1 MRIIYINEN
10 EDLYSQLIKSGV
22 NVIDIAEQVDFISK
36 KKNNNKIGYF
46 QFRVEKEYIKICIL
60 PKVIDIAEDKE
71 KVDIQF
77 LKYLSNCYDVM
88 SYYRKEQYLYNKI
101 KKNYRDILKFN
112 SNFTEKNICID
123 LILCSKYNYILNYMI
138 KKIKKL
144 YLNQQELRNYRDKNI
159 RGKIEL
165 RKSILELNKSI
176 IHQSRKELNYSDN
189 TINML
194 HFYVKYFLKNRTEA
208 IESEEERVKIIKKA
222 NKVLTLI
229 ESKFSIKRERYN
241 IELLVKEETMD
252 MFKQKKILDL
262 HSCIVCL
269 LDCEGYFAG
278 EENDSRKKTEQV
290 ISICFDPALIYEYIV
305 YKQLNIQKKEKEEI
319 QFKGGNKDKSK
330 YISYFAYN
338 NSERVESLDI
348 KATNPDFVI
357 YESEKPKNVIDAK
370 WKVLNKPNEILEVDI
385 DKLKRDCTANNTNEG
400 ILVYPKI
407 NFDYKGFM
415 WQCNTEIDGKN
426 FQVRIDEISIDN
438 I

>member
-1 MRIIYINEN
+1 MSIIYINEN
-10 EDLYSQLIKSGV
+10 DDLYRQLIKKGV

-60 PKVIDIAEDKE
+60 PKVIDIVEDKE
-71 KVDIQF
+71 KVEIRF
-77 LKYLSNCYDVM
+77 LEYLSNCYDVM
-88 SYYRKEQYLYNKI
+88 SYYGKEQYLYNKI

-138 KKIKKL
+138 RRIKKL
-144 YLNQQELRNYRDKNI
+144 YLNQQELRNFREKNI
-159 RGKIEL
+159 KGKIEL

-176 IHQSRKELNYSDN
+176 IHQSQKELNYSDN

-194 HFYVKYFLKNRTEA
+194 HFYVEYFLKNRTDA

-229 ESKFSIKRERYN
+229 ESKFSMKRGRYN
-241 IELLVKEETMD
+241 IDLLVKEETID

-278 EENDSRKKTEQV
+278 EKNDSGKKSEQV
-290 ISICFDPALIYEYIV
+290 ISISYDPALIYEYIV
-305 YKQLNIQKKEKEEI
+305 FKQLNSNKKEKEEVR
-319 QFKGGNKDKSK
+319 FKGENKEKSK
-330 YISYFAYN
+330 YISYLAYKN
-338 NSERVESLDI
+338 GERFESLDI

-357 YESEKPKNVIDAK
+357 YESKKNKKVIDAK

-415 WQCNTEIDGKN
+415 WECDTEIEGKK
-426 FQVRIDEISIDN
+426 FQVRIDEISIDKS
-438 I
+438 